1 MRRMLV
7 CLLILLIPRPTA
19 GCLWD
24 FDTLLA
30 ERKKFPTVLEL
41 ATGKFIRHS
50 PEFYQWRIRDRQA
63 KLKADP
69 TNRAYYDDLAVAYDK
84 VGQQDKAIEVILAKD
99 QVEPGL
105 YETEANLGTFLIHA
119 GKYEEGLQHI
129 NQAIEINP
137 DAHFGREKYQ
147 VLLVEYLAPRLKD
160 GKPSLPLAS
169 VMLPEKEH
177 PDRES
182 GLSFAD
188 FLRRRDGDYEMSD
201 RELGEAVKGITGI
214 MRFSKH
220 DSPVLLEALGSLLTE
235 DSHED
240 AKQLAA
246 RAYLQASYQT
256 DDTDVRDA
264 YREMAND
271 ALQMQVGIS
280 LSRVETQFKRELADA
295 EAWYSELREK
305 ELSWIDEGVDV
316 DAHFAALYDQE
327 PEVPRISALTPL
339 EWLLVFA
346 IVALS
351 VTALVAIARRMAKSR
366 HVRHGERI
374 SLSSNYSEP

>member
-1 MRRMLV
+1 MRRMLA
-7 CLLILLIPRPTA
+7 CLLILLIPRPAA

-41 ATGKFIRHS
+41 ITGKFIRHS
-50 PEFYQWRIRDRQA
+50 PEFYHWRIRDRQA

-129 NQAIEINP
+129 RKAIEINP

-160 GKPSLPLAS
+160 GKPSLPLVN

-188 FLRRRDGDYEMSD
+188 FLRRRGGDYEMSE

-235 DSHED
+235 DPHEN

-256 DDTDVRDA
+256 DDPDVRDA
-264 YREMAND
+264 YREQAND

-280 LSRVETQFKRELADA
+280 LSRVESQFKRELADA

-327 PEVPRISALTPL
+327 PEVPRISALTPV
-339 EWLLVFA
+339 EWLLVVAA
-346 IVALS
+346 IIIGMTTVVFVARWIVRS
-351 VTALVAIARRMAKSR
+351 RRACTTGS
-366 HVRHGERI
+366 
-374 SLSSNYSEP
+374 